1 MAVCHTR
8 QLKQF
13 QATRGQIY
21 PGCKKKVLY
30 DKGIEALEQVGQRWW
45 MPCPIPGYTQ
55 GQAGLGSEQPDLT
68 LGIPVH

>member
-30 DKGIEALEQVGQRWW
+30 DKGIEALEHTVQR
-45 MPCPIPGYTQ
+45 G
-55 GQAGLGSEQPDLT
+55 G
-68 LGIPVH
+68 